1 MPTRSWEDGAVH
13 EENGPRSGS
22 RVDRRIESR
31 ALAPEPTDRRP
42 VMSDAAENATPAEE
56 QESHSGFWPDE
67 TVDMFAA
74 LVVVT
79 AVVLACLWYVT
90 GS

>member
-1 MPTRSWEDGAVH
+1 MNAVAAYSR
-13 EENGPRSGS
+13 ESATSSKWKSVFPGS
-22 RVDRRIESR
+22 RIAPAD
-31 ALAPEPTDRRP
+31 LAPTDRRP
-42 VMSDAAENATPAEE
+42 WMSDAENATPAEE
-56 QESHSGFWPDE
+56 QESHSSFWPDE

-74 LVVVT
+74 LVVVS